1 MTRAV
6 PTTGEQGRS
15 SIPLIA
21 MLLSFKCDG
30 VKAVGASYPFVMQR
44 PGSSG
49 CACWPRARASAESVV
64 DVSSLAFSLMADSS
78 EFFVWLL
85 SGSACAL
92 CGADKLCEG
101 GPHHLR
107 MLVMYD
113 AVV

>member
-1 MTRAV
+1 V
-6 PTTGEQGRS
+6 TG
-15 SIPLIA
+15 LIRMSLPHIH
-21 MLLSFKCDG
+21 MLL
-30 VKAVGASYPFVMQR
+30 AMQW

-64 DVSSLAFSLMADSS
+64 VVSSLAFSLMADSS

-101 GPHHLR
+101 PPHLR